1 MEAEESG
8 RENGL
13 TGVEKHDPRCCH
25 MRPRVAWAQEDPT
38 KKRPRR
44 WVQCSLADCDMVG
57 QGVVGS
63 PKGMMGLPEE
73 THGLALAAWRH
84 AVCQQWLGP
93 RH

>member
-13 TGVEKHDPRCCH
+13 TGVEKHDLKCCH

-38 KKRPRR
+38 KNDPGGGCR
-44 WVQCSLADCDMVG
+44 
-57 QGVVGS
+57 
-63 PKGMMGLPEE
+63 MMGLPEE